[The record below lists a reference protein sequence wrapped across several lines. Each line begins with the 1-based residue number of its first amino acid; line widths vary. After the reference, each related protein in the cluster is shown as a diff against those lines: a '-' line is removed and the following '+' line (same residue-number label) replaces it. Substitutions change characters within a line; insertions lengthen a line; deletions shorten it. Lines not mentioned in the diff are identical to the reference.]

1 MLVLICGGTDWPDL
15 PQAHVLRS
23 LSNIKITS
31 IHASHSGCHAIA
43 LSLEGNAFLFGR
55 NEKGALGVPASSTPA
70 VSETEPIK
78 VTINSLP
85 GATHGSKIVQA
96 ACGRSH
102 SLLVASDGQVWA
114 SGANNFGQCGQST
127 CPETGGFKPVSS
139 PWLRSDPADRAIKAG
154 AGLTFSLVLTES
166 GKVYS
171 FGSGDK
177 GQLGNGRTGE
187 YIITGGKTGYEI
199 VAEPIRVKGAIDGKN
214 IVDIACGQQ
223 HTIALDADGYVYVW
237 GFNGYCR
244 LGLGHQKDVMLPTIV
259 PQFSGEN
266 EMTRGL
272 LVSAGP
278 TNSVVVDRQR
288 MYQMAGKWK
297 NSGEGSTGQPYTTFR
312 IIADIMSCK
321 ILHASSG
328 GVTHWCITPDD
339 EDENQPSSPVFSRT
353 PGLIA
358 QDGGQLKPIKV
369 MTVAWGQNAHNGE
382 LGFGEG
388 QPKSATK
395 PQRVRPLDGVHV
407 FDVVA
412 GQNTTFFLASP
423 GGAELPRH
431 PEEVDHPELCVVCSK
446 DLGEDVLEL
455 ECEKCDSPY
464 HLKCL
469 NPPLKEVPE
478 EEWFCPACVAETAG
492 AGLAPAGSEKTSK
505 GGKSGGGKKRKGG
518 EEDSEPAAKKK
529 R

>member
-1 MLVLICGGTDWPDL
+1 MRSKPFSTGGLRWTCL
-15 PQAHVLRS
+15 GIRSKQLRAVAHNRF
-23 LSNIKITS
+23 K
-31 IHASHSGCHAIA
+31 
-43 LSLEGNAFLFGR
+43 
-55 NEKGALGVPASSTPA
+55 
-70 VSETEPIK
+70 
-78 VTINSLP
+78 
-85 GATHGSKIVQA
+85 
-96 ACGRSH
+96 
-102 SLLVASDGQVWA
+102 
-114 SGANNFGQCGQST
+114 CGQNT
-127 CPETGGFKPVSS
+127 CSETGGFKSVSS
-139 PWLRSDPADRAIKAG
+139 PWLKSDPADKAIKAG

-187 YIITGGKTGYEI
+187 YIITGGKTGFEI
-199 VAEPIRVKGAIDGKN
+199 VSEPILVKGAIDGKK
-214 IVDIACGQQ
+214 IVDISCGQQ
-223 HTIALDADGYVYVW
+223 HSIAIDGDGYVYVW

-259 PQFSGEN
+259 PAFSGEN
-266 EMTRGL
+266 EITRGL
-272 LVSAGP
+272 FITAGP

-312 IIADIMSCK
+312 FIPDIMSCK
-321 ILHASSG
+321 MLYVSSG

-339 EDENQPSSPVFSRT
+339 EDENAPTSPVFSRT
-353 PGLIA
+353 PGLVTHA
-358 QDGGQLKPIKV
+358 GGELKRIKV

-395 PQRVRPLDGVHV
+395 PQRVRPLDGVDV
-407 FDVVA
+407 FNIAA

-446 DLGEDVLEL
+446 DLGEDELEL

-478 EEWFCPACVAETAG
+478 GEWFCPACVAEADG
-492 AGLAPAGSEKTSK
+492 DGHAAPAPEKAPKAGRSAN
-505 GGKSGGGKKRKGG
+505 GKKRKGDD
-518 EEDSEPAAKKK
+518 EDSEPGKSATLPEVDATL
-529 R
+529 